1 MKKNIQC
8 LYEIVFRIAEYKH
21 MPNQPSSALK
31 SKGTV
36 IYKEYSTDI
45 GEPYYPVPNPDNQ
58 ELYQKY
64 QKLSLEE
71 PNVEFVGRLASYKYF
86 NMDQAILAALELYDS
101 MLERGTLC
109 ETKSEL

>member
-1 MKKNIQC
+1 MW
-8 LYEIVFRIAEYKH
+8 YEIVFRIAEYKH

-45 GEPYYPVPNPDNQ
+45 GEPFYPVPNPDNH
-58 ELYQKY
+58 E
-64 QKLSLEE
+64 LSLKYRKLPFDE
-71 PNVEFVGRLASYKYF
+71 PNVEFVGGLASYKYI
-86 NMDQAILAALELYDS
+86 NMDQAILAAIELYDS
-101 MLERGTLC
+101 MVEKGTFY